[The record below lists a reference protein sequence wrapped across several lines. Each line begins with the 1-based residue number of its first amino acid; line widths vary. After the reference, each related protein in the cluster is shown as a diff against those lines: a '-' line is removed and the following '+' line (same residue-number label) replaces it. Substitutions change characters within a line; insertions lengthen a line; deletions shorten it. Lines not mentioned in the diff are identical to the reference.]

1 MFTSSMG
8 ELTSSSVGAPL
19 SVVVVWTR
27 LDSTIAY
34 KNPRQLLERNL
45 SLQSHVPTSHNKP
58 TRRARRQTANGRWVM
73 RAVAGAYFMA
83 EGRKNQRVGRS
94 SSGREDETMSMAM
107 SMVRV
112 TATGRDEGGGG
123 VGGSSRDTMAQAV
136 NLTDKN
142 NNPRR
147 QLHASST
154 ERRSLL
160 GR

>member
-1 MFTSSMG
+1 
-8 ELTSSSVGAPL
+8 
-19 SVVVVWTR
+19 
-27 LDSTIAY
+27 
-34 KNPRQLLERNL
+34 
-45 SLQSHVPTSHNKP
+45 
-58 TRRARRQTANGRWVM
+58 
-73 RAVAGAYFMA
+73 MA

-147 QLHASST
+147 QLRASST

-160 GR
+160 DR